1 MFFKQISDLKNARIL
16 ICNDDGI
23 DAEGIKIL
31 EEETSKICGDVWV
44 AAPDRQKSSSGHA
57 NVSSMLLPRNCTS
70 AEEVGQIKKIDDR
83 HFAIDGTPG
92 DCVYMALRFLFRD
105 KHPDLLLS
113 GVNFGRNLA
122 EDVTYSGTIGA
133 AMEGIIRGVP
143 AIAFSQHMGEN
154 ARQDWDASRHF
165 IRPLLERLTKFSF
178 PMNTL
183 VNVNFP
189 DCPADEVRGVK
200 LSRIGEWRFTEN
212 PPEYKLRC
220 RRNYTGQ
227 ETEKFDYP
235 ADYEVIAENKISVT
249 PISVDLTDYASLPR
263 LADILKD
270 INIKV

>member
-57 NVSSMLLPRNCTS
+57 HVSSMLLPRNCTS

-143 AIAFSQHMGEN
+143 AIAFSQHMGKN

-183 VNVNFP
+183 LTSIFP
-189 DCPADEVRGVK
+189 TARQTK
-200 LSRIGEWRFTEN
+200 SAASSSRESANGALQRI
-212 PPEYKLRC
+212 
-220 RRNYTGQ
+220 RRNTSFAAG
-227 ETEKFDYP
+227 ETIPGRKRKNPIIRPIMRLLRKTKF
-235 ADYEVIAENKISVT
+235 
-249 PISVDLTDYASLPR
+249 R
-263 LADILKD
+263 
-270 INIKV
+270 

>member
-1 MFFKQISDLKNARIL
+1 MFFKPISDLKNARIL

-31 EEETSKICGDVWV
+31 EEETRKICGDVWV

-57 NVSSMLLPRNCTS
+57 HVSSMLLPRDCAS
-70 AEEVGQIKKIDDR
+70 AEEVRQIKKIDDR

-143 AIAFSQHMGEN
+143 AIAFSQHMGKN

-189 DCPADEVRGVK
+189 DCPQTKSAASS
-200 LSRIGEWRFTEN
+200 SRESANGA
-212 PPEYKLRC
+212 LRRI
-220 RRNYTGQ
+220 RRNTNFAAG
-227 ETEKFDYP
+227 ETIPDRKRKNPIILPIMRLLLKTKF
-235 ADYEVIAENKISVT
+235 
-249 PISVDLTDYASLPR
+249 R
-263 LADILKD
+263 
-270 INIKV
+270 